1 MLGAVS
7 ALGVGALLRLWNLG
21 PQVLGGDETH
31 ALRAALSHSLAGIL
45 VTYQESDNCIPL
57 TALYKLW
64 GMAGGGLSEIVLRLP
79 VVLCGLAALWW
90 IPRAFGAGAR
100 EARAF
105 PGDDADDASI
115 AASPTALPSR
125 VTVLHGWLLAL
136 SPALVLYSRIARSY
150 LPMVLFSYLAVAAF
164 WHCWR
169 TGSRRAGAAYV
180 GLGALAVWFHLGA
193 ATLVAAPGLYAVGD
207 LVLPRAA
214 RPARLGRLARLL
226 FLGGGMGVAV
236 ALFLVPAGPSL
247 LALLAEKRQAQI
259 VPWRSEL
266 PDLLRL
272 QAGTA
277 SPWLVALFFAL
288 AVFGLALLLL
298 RARRLALF
306 TATVVCGHVIGL
318 LVLSPLGLASPLILG
333 RYLLPVLPYL
343 LFWIACGLGLPW
355 SEARATEEGLTRSAL
370 AALLLAAL
378 LFFGP
383 FADRDRWRSSFQHH
397 NDFVAFYAPRVLLAP
412 EAAPDFYRRLAAE
425 PGSGAVIEYP
435 WLAVWAANRSFYA
448 YQAIH
453 RRRVLVSTPQRLLF
467 RPPAAL
473 RNAVAPDPAALCRSG
488 ARYLILHANVGREE
502 DRVASAAGRAVREP
516 VVSRRMRRQL
526 RDMADALSGR
536 LAAAW
541 GAPIYADGWLEVW
554 DLARSCAGGHATA
567 RYTLNDRSEMPAL
580 LAGAPGRISCATATA
595 SAP

>member
-1 MLGAVS
+1 VA
-7 ALGVGALLRLWNLG
+7 GALLRLWSLG

-31 ALRAALSHSLAGIL
+31 ALRAALSHSLSGIL

-64 GMAGGGLSEIVLRLP
+64 GMAGGGLSETVLRLP

-90 IPRAFGAGAR
+90 IPRAFGAGAANGGASSSGVSAADGDKALN
-100 EARAF
+100 EAGSAGAVTLPPPR
-105 PGDDADDASI
+105 I
-115 AASPTALPSR
+115 A
-125 VTVLHGWLLAL
+125 VLHGWLLAL

-150 LPMVLFSYLAVAAF
+150 MPMVLFSYLAVAAF
-164 WHCWR
+164 WRCWQ

-193 ATLVAAPGLYAVGD
+193 ATLVVAPGLYAVVD
-207 LVLPRAA
+207 LVLSREA
-214 RPARLGRLARLL
+214 RHARMERLARLL

-247 LALLAEKRQAQI
+247 LALLGEKRQAQDI
-259 VPWRSEL
+259 PWRSEL

-277 SPWLVALFFAL
+277 SLTLVALFFAL
-288 AVFGLALLLL
+288 ALVGLGVLWRLD
-298 RARRLALF
+298 RRLALF
-306 TATVVCGHVIGL
+306 LATVVLGHVVGL
-318 LVLSPLGLASPLILG
+318 LLLSPLGLASPLILG

-343 LFWIACGLGLPW
+343 LFWIACGLGMPW
-355 SEARATEEGLTRSAL
+355 SGAGLARFARPAFATLFL
-370 AALLLAAL
+370 AALF
-378 LFFGP
+378 FFGP

-397 NDFVAFYAPRVLLAP
+397 NDFVAFYAPRVRLAP

-425 PGSGAVIEYP
+425 PGAGAVIEYP
-435 WLAVWAANRSFYA
+435 WLAVWEANRSFYA

-473 RNAVAPDPAALCRSG
+473 RNAVAPDPAAFCRSG
-488 ARYLILHANVGREE
+488 ARYLILHTDVDREE
-502 DRVASAAGRAVREP
+502 DRIARAAGRAVREP

-526 RDMADALSGR
+526 RDMASALSGR

-541 GAPIYADGWLEVW
+541 GAPIYDDGWLEVW
-554 DLARSCAGGHATA
+554 DLARSCAGAGVQ
-567 RYTLNDRSEMPAL
+567 SPAAAASAASAIPPTK
-580 LAGAPGRISCATATA
+580 LAGR
-595 SAP
+595 